1 MPGTDSQ
8 RPKETL
14 AYVGL
19 GSNLGNRRAMLNK
32 AVECLAQE
40 ADLRVS
46 KVSSFYSTA
55 PVGGPAG
62 QADYLNGVLEIV
74 TTLRADAVLNRLLAI
89 EKLLGRERKQR
100 WEPRCIDLDLLL
112 YGQEVIRTENL
123 QVPHERMHQR
133 EFVLR
138 GLKEIAPE
146 VKHPVTGKTAEQ
158 MWQELMTTDKGKQ
171 V

>member
-55 PVGGPAG
+55 AVGGPAG
-62 QADYLNGVLEIV
+62 QADYLNGVVEIV
-74 TTLRADAVLNRLLAI
+74 TRLEASALLDRLLAI
-89 EKLLGRERKQR
+89 EKRLHRERKQR
-100 WEPRCIDLDLLL
+100 WGPRCIDLDLLL
-112 YGQEVIRTENL
+112 YGQEIIRTKDL
-123 QVPHERMHQR
+123 QVPHERMHER
-133 EFVLR
+133 EFVLQ
-138 GLKEIAPE
+138 GLREIAPE
-146 VKHPVTGKTAEQ
+146 VKHPVSGKTAEQ
-158 MWQELMTTDKGKQ
+158 IWRDVVPENKGK
-171 V
+171 